1 MLSLRSL
8 FRHLPPDKIET
19 DRNVRILYRDF
30 FNLNMQPKVTSNNT
44 DISSKFLRLQLRE
57 MKKDVR
63 AVNLQEEESNPIY
76 HSDEC
81 LAKQHDEK
89 AIYEWEDFFVD

>member
-1 MLSLRSL
+1 
-8 FRHLPPDKIET
+8 
-19 DRNVRILYRDF
+19 
-30 FNLNMQPKVTSNNT
+30 MQPKVTSNNT

-63 AVNLQEEESNPIY
+63 AVNLQEVESDPTY

-81 LAKQHDEK
+81 LAKEHDEK